1 MDSLVIILSI
11 FLVISLGFSI
21 FLFLQSK
28 KPQAE
33 NNYSHEINQEI
44 RETIEKIYK
53 QREEDFKTS
62 SKESVENVIEPFK
75 KRIKEFEEEVRKNTE
90 QQNIFHATTKQSIE
104 GLIEQTNQITNDANE
119 LTKAL
124 KGDSK
129 TQGDYGEMK
138 LEMLLENSGL
148 EKDVHY
154 KLQKNFMVKD
164 DDGSKTKRQRPDAI
178 IELPQGRQIVIDSK
192 FSFGSY
198 NDYCS
203 ADVNEDRD
211 LFGKE
216 VVKNLKARITELS
229 ETKYSD
235 IDELN
240 TPDMTFMFVGID
252 DTLSVALKYDRE
264 LTTFANKKKIA
275 LLSPTSLHI
284 SIKMVE
290 ELWRLDTQSKQISII
305 YEEAQKLAHKFDGF
319 ADTMDGLENSIAQS
333 QKKFGDAKSKLID
346 GTGSIKSR
354 VEKMV
359 KLGSKEV
366 EKLDSND

>member
-1 MDSLVIILSI
+1 MDLLVIILSI
-11 FLVISLGFSI
+11 FLTISLGFSI
-21 FLFLQSK
+21 FLFLKSK
-28 KPQAE
+28 RSQLE
-33 NNYSHEINQEI
+33 NNYSHKINQDI

-53 QREEDFKTS
+53 QREDDFKTS

-75 KRIKEFEEEVRKNTE
+75 KRIKEFEQEVRKNTE

-104 GLIEQTNQITNDANE
+104 GLIKQTNQITSDANE

-154 KLQKNFMVKD
+154 KLQKNFVVKD
-164 DDGSKTKRQRPDAI
+164 DDGLKTKRQRPDAI
-178 IELPQGRQIVIDSK
+178 IELPQGRQIIIDSK
-192 FSFGSY
+192 FSFSSY
-198 NDYCS
+198 NEYCS
-203 ADVNEDRD
+203 TDSDEDRD
-211 LFGKE
+211 IFGKKI
-216 VVKNLKARITELS
+216 VTNLKSRITELS
-229 ETKYSD
+229 ETNYSG

-290 ELWRLDTQSKQISII
+290 ELWRLDTQSKQISVI
-305 YEEAQKLAHKFDGF
+305 YEEAQKLAHKFEGF
-319 ADTMDGLENSIAQS
+319 TDTMDGLENSIAQS
-333 QKKFGDAKSKLID
+333 QKRFGEAKSKLID
-346 GTGSIKSR
+346 GNGSIKSR
-354 VEKMV
+354 VDKMV

-366 EKLDSND
+366 EKLDAND

>member
-21 FLFLQSK
+21 FLFMQNKKSQSK
-28 KPQAE
+28 D
-33 NNYSHEINQEI
+33 SHGHEINQQI
-44 RETIEKIYK
+44 TETIEKIYK
-53 QREEDFKTS
+53 KTEEDFKTT
-62 SKESVENVIEPFK
+62 SKESIENVIEPFR

-90 QQNIFHATTKQSIE
+90 QQNVFHATTKQSIE
-104 GLIEQTNQITNDANE
+104 GLIEKTNQITNDANE

-154 KLQKNFMVKD
+154 KLQKNFMVDD
-164 DDGSKTKRQRPDAI
+164 DDGTKTKRQRPDAI
-178 IELPQGRQIVIDSK
+178 IELPQNRQIVIDSK

-198 NDYCS
+198 NEYCA
-203 ADVNEDRD
+203 ADLDEERDRC
-211 LFGKE
+211 GKE
-216 VVKNLKARITELS
+216 IVKNLKARITELS
-229 ETKYSD
+229 ETKYSE

-290 ELWRLDTQSKQISII
+290 ELWRLDTQSKQISVI

-333 QKKFGDAKSKLID
+333 QKKFGDAKNKLID
-346 GTGSIKSR
+346 GSGSIKSR
-354 VEKMV
+354 VQKMV

-366 EKLDSND
+366 EKLDSDD